1 MPPVEVV
8 FYRDVDGSVPAL
20 EWLDVLHG
28 RDERIVE
35 KLQVRLERLAE
46 EGHALRR
53 PEADYLRDDIYE
65 LRVKFGTANYRLLY
79 FFFGRQAAVVSHGL
93 TKEAD
98 VPPREIELAIMRRQL
113 FLANP
118 EERQHREGIDDED
131 E

>member
-8 FYRDVDGSVPAL
+8 FYQDVDGSVPARD
-20 EWLDVLHG
+20 WLDDLLD
-28 RDERIVE
+28 RDERIVD
-35 KLQVRLERLAE
+35 KFQVKLERLAA

-65 LRVKFGTANYRLLY
+65 LRVKFGSVNYRLLY

-93 TKEAD
+93 TKEAE
-98 VPPREIELAIMRRQL
+98 VPPREIDLAIKRRQL
-113 FLANP
+113 FLKNP
-118 EERQHREGIDDED
+118 AERQYREEIPDED

>member
-20 EWLDVLHG
+20 TWLDEIND
-28 RDERIVE
+28 RDARIDD
-35 KLQVRLERLAE
+35 KLQVKLERLSE

-65 LRVKFGTANYRLLY
+65 LRVKFGSVNYRLLY
-79 FFFGRQAAVVSHGL
+79 FFFERQVAVVSHGL
-93 TKEAD
+93 TKEAE
-98 VPPREIELAIMRRQL
+98 VPKREVDLAIKRRQL
-113 FLANP
+113 FLKNP
-118 EERQHREGIDDED
+118 DERQHHEEIGDED